1 MEIMYTDLFSPR
13 RLGCE
18 GIVAREQIQ
27 QDVIIFCFFIH
38 VFVFFLV
45 VIKERLKEIGSIR
58 RMWKMLKK
66 ETTQSQV
73 HSPWECRRVLN
84 TLMEILLSFST
95 RRMEKT
101 GIDVGRFVDL
111 F

>member
-13 RLGCE
+13 RLGCA

-27 QDVIIFCFFIH
+27 QDVIIFYFFIH
-38 VFVFFLV
+38 VFFLV
-45 VIKERLKEIGSIR
+45 VMKESLKEIASIR

-73 HSPWECRRVLN
+73 HSPWECRRLLN

-101 GIDVGRFVDL
+101 GIDVGRFIDL

>member
-1 MEIMYTDLFSPR
+1 MCRNCSKRTDTAGRDYFLLLHSR
-13 RLGCE
+13 
-18 GIVAREQIQ
+18 
-27 QDVIIFCFFIH
+27 
-38 VFVFFLV
+38 FFLV
-45 VIKERLKEIGSIR
+45 VMKESLKEIASIR

-73 HSPWECRRVLN
+73 HSPWECRRLLN

-101 GIDVGRFVDL
+101 GIDVGRFIDL